1 MPSRTARK
9 PATERTSARPWR
21 LPALAAALLL
31 AGTAQAA
38 DAYNGR
44 VHGSFAGQAIDV
56 PVVCES
62 PLLAGQRGN
71 WFYAQSDPPTH
82 EYAEDRNGD
91 GVAVTVSF
99 AGNEAKV
106 MLFLGG
112 QDHNF
117 GNTRKDQIAITDT
130 GFVLTMMASRYEGR
144 GTKRQKVGEDE
155 IRLVVDCPRP

>member
-1 MPSRTARK
+1 MFPCTRFGT
-9 PATERTSARPWR
+9 
-21 LPALAAALLL
+21 LAATLLL
-31 AGTAQAA
+31 AAGAQAA

-44 VHGSFAGQAIDV
+44 VHGSFAGQALDV

-99 AGNEAKV
+99 AGDEAKF
-106 MLFLGG
+106 MLYVGG

-117 GNTRKDQIAITDT
+117 GNTRKDQIAVTDS
-130 GFVLTMMASRYEGR
+130 GFVLTMTATRYEGR
-144 GTKRQKVGEDE
+144 GAKRRKVGEDE
-155 IRLVVDCPRP
+155 IRLAVDCPRP

>member
-1 MPSRTARK
+1 MRLRLSALV
-9 PATERTSARPWR
+9 AT
-21 LPALAAALLL
+21 LLL

-38 DAYNGR
+38 GYNGR

-62 PLLAGQRGN
+62 PRLAGQKGN

-82 EYAEDRNGD
+82 EYAQDRNGD

-99 AGNEAKV
+99 SGQEAMF

-117 GNTRKDQIAITDT
+117 GNTRREQITVT
-130 GFVLTMMASRYEGR
+130 ESGFVLTMTASRYEGR
-144 GTKRQKVGEDE
+144 GTKRRKVGEDE
-155 IRLVVDCPRP
+155 IRLAVDCPRR

>member
-1 MPSRTARK
+1 MRLRLSALV
-9 PATERTSARPWR
+9 AT
-21 LPALAAALLL
+21 LLL

-38 DAYNGR
+38 GYNGR

-62 PLLAGQRGN
+62 PRLAGQKGN

-82 EYAEDRNGD
+82 EYAQDRNGD

-99 AGNEAKV
+99 SGQEAV
-106 MLFLGG
+106 FVLVLGG

-117 GNTRKDQIAITDT
+117 GNTRREQITLTDS
-130 GFVLTMMASRYEGR
+130 GFVLTMTASRYEGR
-144 GTKRQKVGEDE
+144 GTKRRKVGEDE
-155 IRLVVDCPRP
+155 IRLAVDCPRR

>member
-1 MPSRTARK
+1 MRLRL
-9 PATERTSARPWR
+9 SA
-21 LPALAAALLL
+21 LVAALLL

-38 DAYNGR
+38 GYNGR

-62 PLLAGQRGN
+62 PRLAGQKGN

-82 EYAEDRNGD
+82 EYAQDRNGD

-99 AGNEAKV
+99 SGQEAMF

-117 GNTRKDQIAITDT
+117 GNTRREQITLTDS
-130 GFVLTMMASRYEGR
+130 GFVLTMTASRYEGR
-144 GTKRQKVGEDE
+144 GTKRRKVGEDE
-155 IRLVVDCPRP
+155 IRLAVDCPRR

>member
-1 MPSRTARK
+1 MRLRLSALV
-9 PATERTSARPWR
+9 AT
-21 LPALAAALLL
+21 LLL

-38 DAYNGR
+38 GYNGR

-62 PLLAGQRGN
+62 PRLAGQKGN

-82 EYAEDRNGD
+82 EYAQDRNGD

-99 AGNEAKV
+99 SGQEAMF

-117 GNTRKDQIAITDT
+117 GNTRREQITVTDS
-130 GFVLTMMASRYEGR
+130 GFVLTMTASRYEGR
-144 GTKRQKVGEDE
+144 GTQRRKVGEDE
-155 IRLVVDCPRP
+155 IRLAVDCPRR

>member
-1 MPSRTARK
+1 MRLCL
-9 PATERTSARPWR
+9 SA
-21 LPALAAALLL
+21 LVAALLL

-38 DAYNGR
+38 GYNGR

-56 PVVCES
+56 PVVCET
-62 PLLAGQRGN
+62 PRLAGQKGN

-82 EYAEDRNGD
+82 EYAQDRNGD

-99 AGNEAKV
+99 SGQEAMF

-117 GNTRKDQIAITDT
+117 GNTRRDQITLTDS
-130 GFVLTMMASRYEGR
+130 GFVLTMTASRYEGR
-144 GTKRQKVGEDE
+144 GTQRRKVGEDE
-155 IRLVVDCPRP
+155 IRLAVDCPRR

>member
-1 MPSRTARK
+1 MRLRLSALV
-9 PATERTSARPWR
+9 AT
-21 LPALAAALLL
+21 LLL

-38 DAYNGR
+38 GYNGR

-62 PLLAGQRGN
+62 PRLAGQKGN

-82 EYAEDRNGD
+82 EYAQDRNGD

-99 AGNEAKV
+99 SGQEAMF

-117 GNTRKDQIAITDT
+117 GNTRREQITLTDS
-130 GFVLTMMASRYEGR
+130 GFVLTMTASRYEGR
-144 GTKRQKVGEDE
+144 GTQRRKVGEDE
-155 IRLVVDCPRP
+155 IRLAVDCPRR

>member
-1 MPSRTARK
+1 MLSRTSFGILMMAVV
-9 PATERTSARPWR
+9 
-21 LPALAAALLL
+21 LASTAHAA
-31 AGTAQAA
+31 GEF
-38 DAYNGR
+38 NGR

-56 PVVCES
+56 PVQCES
-62 PLLAGQRGN
+62 PVLAGQRGN

-99 AGNEAKV
+99 AGDEAKF

-117 GNTRKDQIAITDT
+117 GNTRKDQIAVTDS
-130 GFVLTMMASRYEGR
+130 GFVLTMMATRYEGR
-144 GTKRQKVGEDE
+144 GTKRRKVGEDE
-155 IRLVVDCPRP
+155 IRLTVDCPRP

>member
-1 MPSRTARK
+1 MRLRLSALV
-9 PATERTSARPWR
+9 AT
-21 LPALAAALLL
+21 LLL

-38 DAYNGR
+38 GYNGR

-62 PLLAGQRGN
+62 PRLAGQKGN

-82 EYAEDRNGD
+82 EYAQDRNGD

-99 AGNEAKV
+99 SGQEAMF

-117 GNTRKDQIAITDT
+117 GNTRREQITLTDS
-130 GFVLTMMASRYEGR
+130 GFVLTMTASRYEGR
-144 GTKRQKVGEDE
+144 GTKRRKVGEDE
-155 IRLVVDCPRP
+155 IRLAVDCPRR

>member
-1 MPSRTARK
+1 MRLRLSALV
-9 PATERTSARPWR
+9 AT
-21 LPALAAALLL
+21 LLL

-38 DAYNGR
+38 GYNGR

-62 PLLAGQRGN
+62 PRLAGQKGN

-82 EYAEDRNGD
+82 EYAQDRNGD

-99 AGNEAKV
+99 SGQEAMF

-117 GNTRKDQIAITDT
+117 GNTRRDQITLTDS
-130 GFVLTMMASRYEGR
+130 GFVLTMTASRYEGR
-144 GTKRQKVGEDE
+144 GTQRRKVGEDE
-155 IRLVVDCPRP
+155 IRLAVDCPRR

>member
-1 MPSRTARK
+1 MRLRLSALV
-9 PATERTSARPWR
+9 AT
-21 LPALAAALLL
+21 LLL

-38 DAYNGR
+38 GYNGR

-62 PLLAGQRGN
+62 PRLAGQKGN

-82 EYAEDRNGD
+82 EYAQDRNGD

-99 AGNEAKV
+99 SGQEAMF

-117 GNTRKDQIAITDT
+117 GNTRREQIALTDS
-130 GFVLTMMASRYEGR
+130 GFVLTMTASRYEGR
-144 GTKRQKVGEDE
+144 GTKRRKVGEDE
-155 IRLVVDCPRP
+155 IRLAVDCPRR

>member
-1 MPSRTARK
+1 MRLRLSALV
-9 PATERTSARPWR
+9 AT
-21 LPALAAALLL
+21 LLL

-38 DAYNGR
+38 GYNGR

-62 PLLAGQRGN
+62 PRLAGQKGN

-82 EYAEDRNGD
+82 EYAQDRNGD

-99 AGNEAKV
+99 SGQEAMF

-117 GNTRKDQIAITDT
+117 GNTRREQITLTDS
-130 GFVLTMMASRYEGR
+130 GFVLTMTASRYEGR
-144 GTKRQKVGEDE
+144 GTKRRKVGEDV
-155 IRLVVDCPRP
+155 IRLAVDCPRR

>member
-1 MPSRTARK
+1 MRLRLSALV
-9 PATERTSARPWR
+9 AT
-21 LPALAAALLL
+21 LLL

-38 DAYNGR
+38 GYNGR

-62 PLLAGQRGN
+62 PRLAGQKGN

-82 EYAEDRNGD
+82 EYAQDRNGD

-99 AGNEAKV
+99 SGQEAMF

-117 GNTRKDQIAITDT
+117 GNTRREQITLTDR
-130 GFVLTMMASRYEGR
+130 GFVLTMTASRYEGR
-144 GTKRQKVGEDE
+144 GTKRRKVGEDE
-155 IRLVVDCPRP
+155 IRLAVDCPRR

>member
-1 MPSRTARK
+1 MHLRLSALV
-9 PATERTSARPWR
+9 AT
-21 LPALAAALLL
+21 LLL

-38 DAYNGR
+38 GYNGR

-62 PLLAGQRGN
+62 PRLAGQKGN

-82 EYAEDRNGD
+82 EYAQDRNGD

-99 AGNEAKV
+99 SGQEAMF

-117 GNTRKDQIAITDT
+117 GNTRRDQITLTDS
-130 GFVLTMMASRYEGR
+130 GFVLTMTASRYEGR
-144 GTKRQKVGEDE
+144 GTKRRKVGEDE
-155 IRLVVDCPRP
+155 IRLAVDCPRR

>member
-1 MPSRTARK
+1 MRLCL
-9 PATERTSARPWR
+9 SA
-21 LPALAAALLL
+21 LVAALLL

-38 DAYNGR
+38 GYNGR

-62 PLLAGQRGN
+62 PRLAGQKGN

-82 EYAEDRNGD
+82 EYAQDRNGD

-99 AGNEAKV
+99 SGQEAMF

-117 GNTRKDQIAITDT
+117 GNTRREQITLTDS
-130 GFVLTMMASRYEGR
+130 GFVLTMTASRYEGR
-144 GTKRQKVGEDE
+144 GTKRRKVGEDE
-155 IRLVVDCPRP
+155 IRLAVDCPRR

>member
-1 MPSRTARK
+1 MRLRLSALV
-9 PATERTSARPWR
+9 AT
-21 LPALAAALLL
+21 LLL

-38 DAYNGR
+38 GYNGR

-62 PLLAGQRGN
+62 PRLAGQKGN

-82 EYAEDRNGD
+82 EYAQDRNGD
-91 GVAVTVSF
+91 GVEVTVSF
-99 AGNEAKV
+99 SGQEAMF

-117 GNTRKDQIAITDT
+117 GNTRREQITVTDS
-130 GFVLTMMASRYEGR
+130 GFVLTMTASRYEGR
-144 GTKRQKVGEDE
+144 GTKRRKVGEDE
-155 IRLVVDCPRP
+155 IRLAVDCPRR

>member
-1 MPSRTARK
+1 MRLRL
-9 PATERTSARPWR
+9 SA
-21 LPALAAALLL
+21 LVAALLL

-38 DAYNGR
+38 GYNGR

-62 PLLAGQRGN
+62 PRLAGQKGN

-82 EYAEDRNGD
+82 EYAQDRNGD

-99 AGNEAKV
+99 SGQEAMF

-117 GNTRKDQIAITDT
+117 GNTRREQITLTDS
-130 GFVLTMMASRYEGR
+130 GFVLTMTASRYEGR
-144 GTKRQKVGEDE
+144 GTQRRKVGEDE
-155 IRLVVDCPRP
+155 IRLAVDCPRR

>member
-1 MPSRTARK
+1 MRLRLSALV
-9 PATERTSARPWR
+9 AT
-21 LPALAAALLL
+21 LLL
-31 AGTAQAA
+31 AGTAQSAG
-38 DAYNGR
+38 YNGR

-62 PLLAGQRGN
+62 PRLAGQKGN

-82 EYAEDRNGD
+82 EYAQDRNGD

-99 AGNEAKV
+99 SGQEAMF

-117 GNTRKDQIAITDT
+117 GNTRREQITVTDS
-130 GFVLTMMASRYEGR
+130 GFVLTMTASRYEGR
-144 GTKRQKVGEDE
+144 GTKRRKVGEDE
-155 IRLVVDCPRP
+155 IRLAVDCPRR

>member
-1 MPSRTARK
+1 MHLRLSALV
-9 PATERTSARPWR
+9 AT
-21 LPALAAALLL
+21 LLL

-38 DAYNGR
+38 GYNGR

-62 PLLAGQRGN
+62 PRLAGQKGN

-82 EYAEDRNGD
+82 EYAQDRNGD

-99 AGNEAKV
+99 SGQEAMF

-117 GNTRKDQIAITDT
+117 GNTRREQITLTDS
-130 GFVLTMMASRYEGR
+130 GFVLTMTASRYEGR
-144 GTKRQKVGEDE
+144 GTKRRKVGEDE
-155 IRLVVDCPRP
+155 IRLAVDCPRR

>member
-1 MPSRTARK
+1 MRLRL
-9 PATERTSARPWR
+9 SA
-21 LPALAAALLL
+21 LVAALLL

-38 DAYNGR
+38 GYNGR

-62 PLLAGQRGN
+62 PRLAGQKGN

-82 EYAEDRNGD
+82 EYAQDRNGD

-99 AGNEAKV
+99 SGQEAMF

-117 GNTRKDQIAITDT
+117 GNTRRDQITLTDS
-130 GFVLTMMASRYEGR
+130 GFVLTMTASRYEGR
-144 GTKRQKVGEDE
+144 GTKRRKVGEDE
-155 IRLVVDCPRP
+155 IRLAVDCPRR

>member
-1 MPSRTARK
+1 MRLRLSALV
-9 PATERTSARPWR
+9 AT
-21 LPALAAALLL
+21 LLL

-38 DAYNGR
+38 GYNGR

-62 PLLAGQRGN
+62 PRLAGQKGN

-82 EYAEDRNGD
+82 EYAQDRNGD

-99 AGNEAKV
+99 SGQEAMF

-117 GNTRKDQIAITDT
+117 GNTRREQITVTDS
-130 GFVLTMMASRYEGR
+130 GFVLTMTASRYEGR
-144 GTKRQKVGEDE
+144 GTKRRKVGEDE
-155 IRLVVDCPRP
+155 IRLAVDCPRR

>member
-1 MPSRTARK
+1 MRLRLSALV
-9 PATERTSARPWR
+9 AT
-21 LPALAAALLL
+21 LLL

-38 DAYNGR
+38 GYNGR

-62 PLLAGQRGN
+62 PRLAGQKGN

-82 EYAEDRNGD
+82 EYAQDRNGD

-99 AGNEAKV
+99 SGQEAMF

-117 GNTRKDQIAITDT
+117 GNTRREQITLTDS
-130 GFVLTMMASRYEGR
+130 GFVLSMTASRYEGR
-144 GTKRQKVGEDE
+144 GTQRRKVGEDE
-155 IRLVVDCPRP
+155 IRLAVDCPRR

>member
-1 MPSRTARK
+1 MHLRLSALV
-9 PATERTSARPWR
+9 AT
-21 LPALAAALLL
+21 LLL

-38 DAYNGR
+38 GYNGR

-62 PLLAGQRGN
+62 PRLAGQKGN

-82 EYAEDRNGD
+82 EYAQDRNGD

-99 AGNEAKV
+99 SGQEAMF

-117 GNTRKDQIAITDT
+117 GNTRREQITVTDS
-130 GFVLTMMASRYEGR
+130 GFVLTMTASRYEGR
-144 GTKRQKVGEDE
+144 GTKRRKVGEDE
-155 IRLVVDCPRP
+155 IRLAVDCPRR

>member
-1 MPSRTARK
+1 MRLRLSALV
-9 PATERTSARPWR
+9 AT
-21 LPALAAALLL
+21 LLL

-38 DAYNGR
+38 GYNGR

-62 PLLAGQRGN
+62 PRLAGQKGN

-82 EYAEDRNGD
+82 EYAQDRNGD

-99 AGNEAKV
+99 SGQEAMF

-117 GNTRKDQIAITDT
+117 GNTRREQITLTDS
-130 GFVLTMMASRYEGR
+130 GFVHTMTASRYEGR
-144 GTKRQKVGEDE
+144 GTKRRKVGEDE
-155 IRLVVDCPRP
+155 IRLAVDCPRR

>member
-1 MPSRTARK
+1 MRLRLSALV
-9 PATERTSARPWR
+9 AT
-21 LPALAAALLL
+21 LLL

-38 DAYNGR
+38 GYNGR

-62 PLLAGQRGN
+62 PRLAGQKGN

-82 EYAEDRNGD
+82 EYAQDRNGD

-99 AGNEAKV
+99 SGQEAMF

-112 QDHNF
+112 QDQNF
-117 GNTRKDQIAITDT
+117 GNTRREQITLTDS
-130 GFVLTMMASRYEGR
+130 GFVLTMTASRYEGR
-144 GTKRQKVGEDE
+144 GTKRRKVGEDE
-155 IRLVVDCPRP
+155 IRLAVDCPRR

>member
-1 MPSRTARK
+1 MRLRLSALV
-9 PATERTSARPWR
+9 AT
-21 LPALAAALLL
+21 LLL

-38 DAYNGR
+38 GYNGR

-62 PLLAGQRGN
+62 PRLAGQKGN

-82 EYAEDRNGD
+82 EYAQDRNGD

-99 AGNEAKV
+99 SGQEAMF

-117 GNTRKDQIAITDT
+117 GNTRRDQITLTDS
-130 GFVLTMMASRYEGR
+130 GFVLTMTASRYEGR
-144 GTKRQKVGEDE
+144 GTKRRKVGEDE
-155 IRLVVDCPRP
+155 IRLAVDCPRR

>member
-1 MPSRTARK
+1 MRLRLSALV
-9 PATERTSARPWR
+9 AT
-21 LPALAAALLL
+21 LLL

-38 DAYNGR
+38 DYNGR

-62 PLLAGQRGN
+62 PRLAGQKGN

-82 EYAEDRNGD
+82 EYAQDRNGD

-99 AGNEAKV
+99 SGQEAMF

-117 GNTRKDQIAITDT
+117 GNTRREQITLTDS
-130 GFVLTMMASRYEGR
+130 GFVLTMTASRYEGR
-144 GTKRQKVGEDE
+144 GTKRRKVGEDE
-155 IRLVVDCPRP
+155 IRLAVDCPRR

>member
-1 MPSRTARK
+1 MRLRLSALV
-9 PATERTSARPWR
+9 AT
-21 LPALAAALLL
+21 LLL

-38 DAYNGR
+38 GYNGR

-62 PLLAGQRGN
+62 PRLAGQKGN

-82 EYAEDRNGD
+82 EYAQDRNGD

-99 AGNEAKV
+99 SGQEAMF

-117 GNTRKDQIAITDT
+117 GKTRREQITVTDS
-130 GFVLTMMASRYEGR
+130 GFVLTMTASRYEGR
-144 GTKRQKVGEDE
+144 GTKRRKVGEDE
-155 IRLVVDCPRP
+155 IRLAVDCPRR

>member
-1 MPSRTARK
+1 MRLRLSALV
-9 PATERTSARPWR
+9 AT
-21 LPALAAALLL
+21 LLL

-38 DAYNGR
+38 GYNGR

-62 PLLAGQRGN
+62 PRLAGQKGN

-82 EYAEDRNGD
+82 EYAQDRNGD

-99 AGNEAKV
+99 SGQEAMF

-117 GNTRKDQIAITDT
+117 GNTRREQITVTDS
-130 GFVLTMMASRYEGR
+130 GFVLTMTASRYEGR
-144 GTKRQKVGEDE
+144 GTKRRKVGEDE
-155 IRLVVDCPRP
+155 IRLAVDCPQR

>member
-1 MPSRTARK
+1 MRLRLSALV
-9 PATERTSARPWR
+9 AT
-21 LPALAAALLL
+21 LLL

-38 DAYNGR
+38 GYNGR

-62 PLLAGQRGN
+62 PRLAGQKGN

-82 EYAEDRNGD
+82 EYAQDRNGD

-99 AGNEAKV
+99 SGQEAMF

-117 GNTRKDQIAITDT
+117 GNTRREQITLTDS
-130 GFVLTMMASRYEGR
+130 GFVLTMTASRYEGR
-144 GTKRQKVGEDE
+144 GTKRRKVGEDE
-155 IRLVVDCPRP
+155 IRLAVDCPQR